1 MPASNDAR
9 QFAPATQRNR
19 DPILQVLQRVLP
31 ARGTVLEL
39 ASGTGEHAAFF
50 APRLAPLAWLP
61 SETDPRL
68 LASIEAW
75 RQQQGSD
82 TMYPAIA
89 LDVRE
94 PVWPLEQ
101 DGKQA
106 GGFDPGPIAAIASIN
121 LIHIAP
127 WSACLGLL
135 AGAQRLLPAG
145 GVLYLYGPFKRGDRH
160 TAASNAAFDESLRAQ
175 NPDWG
180 VRDVDAVSAAARDR
194 GLTLRETV
202 AMPANNLSLV
212 LQRPARTP

>member
-1 MPASNDAR
+1 MPANRDAR

-61 SETDPRL
+61 SEADPRL

-82 TMYPAIA
+82 NLYPAIA
-89 LDVRE
+89 LDVRD
-94 PVWPLEQ
+94 PVWPIEQ
-101 DGKQA
+101 DGQQED
-106 GGFDPGPIAAIASIN
+106 GFAPGPIAAMASIN
-121 LIHIAP
+121 LLHIAP
-127 WSACLGLL
+127 WCACLGLL

-145 GVLYLYGPFKRGDRH
+145 GVLYCYGPFKRGGRH

-180 VRDVDAVSAAARDR
+180 VRDLDAVAAAARDR
-194 GLTLRETV
+194 ELMLRETV

-212 LQRPARTP
+212 FQRAPRAA